1 MRFVAW
7 VVMLFASSAAAQE
20 RKPAPPPPSEI
31 VVTGTLDREE
41 QVKDFVGALTPAR
54 GGSIPF
60 FIDTACPKVTGLGPA
75 QKAAVVARLRVV
87 AQTAGIPLGG
97 ANCVP
102 NLFVIVTPDKRAF
115 IELLARKQPDSFG
128 SMSPRE
134 IGRLAR
140 TAGPAVAWQLEG
152 PVTLSGTPLRFDEA
166 IGAYVNPTSEP
177 ASRLNANGRRG
188 FDAAALVVETGSL
201 DGITLIQLADYAA
214 MRLFA
219 KLDPS
224 RLPDRAPTTI
234 LTVLTTP
241 MGSSVPITL
250 SNWDLGFL
258 RGLYTVTPGLAPSS
272 HRSQIAGKVMRELD
286 NSKAERSKR

>member
-7 VVMLFASSAAAQE
+7 VAILFASSAAAQE
-20 RKPAPPPPSEI
+20 REPASPPSEI
-31 VVTGTLDREE
+31 IVTGTHDREE
-41 QVKDFVGALTPAR
+41 QVRDFVGTLTPAR

-60 FIDTACPKVTGLGPA
+60 FIDAACPKVTGLGPR
-75 QKAAVVARLRVV
+75 QKAAVVTRLRMV
-87 AQTAGIPLGG
+87 AQTAGIPVAGV
-97 ANCVP
+97 NCVP
-102 NLFVIVTPDKRAF
+102 NVFVIVTPDKRAF
-115 IELLARKQPDSFG
+115 IDLLARKQPDSFG
-128 SMSPRE
+128 LMSPRE

-140 TAGPAVAWQLEG
+140 TPGPAVAWQLEG
-152 PVTLSGTPLRFDEA
+152 PVTKTGTPLRFDES

-177 ASRLNANGRRG
+177 ASRLNAHGRRG

-219 KLDPS
+219 KLDLS
-224 RLPDRAPTTI
+224 RLPDRVPSTI

-241 MGSSVPITL
+241 MGSSMPITL
-250 SNWDLGFL
+250 SKWDLGFL

-272 HRSQIAGKVMRELD
+272 QRSQIAEKVMRELE
-286 NSKAERSKR
+286 NSEAGQSKR